1 MHKPLKRFTQCGS
14 LTMIFAVFIVLFGVS
29 STALTTFGKP
39 NQNQNIPQPPTP
51 PPVRAKEC
59 KTHPDCSVLTNTSCV
74 KDYYDD
80 RFRCLCGDYTA
91 PVNGFCQA
99 KFKGLRHMC
108 ADTNQ
113 CDEGMLCAVE
123 NSTKTTALG
132 SKVPTSAGDQQKV
145 CLCDEDAGY
154 SESPRN
160 NNCSGAITI
169 FAGVI
174 VPLISLVIG
183 SLMARKPLQ

>member
-1 MHKPLKRFTQCGS
+1 MHRPLKRFTQCGS
-14 LTMIFAVFIVLFGVS
+14 LTMISAVFIVLFGVS

-39 NQNQNIPQPPTP
+39 NANQNPPQPPTP

-59 KTHPDCSVLTNTSCV
+59 KTQADCFVQLNTSCV
-74 KDYYDD
+74 KEYYDD

-108 ADTNQ
+108 SDNNQ
-113 CDEGMLCAVE
+113 CEEGMLCAVE

-132 SKVPTSAGDQQKV
+132 NKVSSTADQQKL
-145 CLCDEDAGY
+145 CLCDEDAGF
-154 SESPRN
+154 SESIRN

-169 FAGVI
+169 FAGIV

-183 SLMARKPLQ
+183 SIMARKPLQ

>member
-1 MHKPLKRFTQCGS
+1 MHQPLKRFTQCGS

-39 NQNQNIPQPPTP
+39 NPNQNIPQPPTQ

-59 KTHPDCSVLTNTSCV
+59 KTHSDCFVLQNTSCV
-74 KDYYDD
+74 KEYYDD
-80 RFRCLCGDYTA
+80 RYRCLCGDYTA
-91 PVNGFCQA
+91 PVNGFCTA

-108 ADTNQ
+108 SDVKE
-113 CDEGMLCAVE
+113 CEEGMLCAVE

-132 SKVPTSAGDQQKV
+132 TKVPSSTADQQKL
-145 CLCDEDAGY
+145 CLCDEDNGY

-169 FAGVI
+169 FAGII
-174 VPLISLVIG
+174 VPLISLMIG
-183 SLMARKPLQ
+183 SILARKPLQ